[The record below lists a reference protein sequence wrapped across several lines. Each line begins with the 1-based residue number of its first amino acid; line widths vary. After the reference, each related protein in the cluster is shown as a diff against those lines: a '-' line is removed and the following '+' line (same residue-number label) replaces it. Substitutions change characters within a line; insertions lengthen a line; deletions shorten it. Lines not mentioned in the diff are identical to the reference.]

1 MKDIVTGPVS
11 SLGQVDDERES
22 LFIER
27 VVEVVVVVVAVLEQ
41 HLGCVVGSP
50 RPTALVKPAHPPGY
64 VDLVVK
70 NVNKTNRLYQVAKC
84 QYLKMSES
92 QTGAG
97 NLKNLKILKNENF

>member
-1 MKDIVTGPVS
+1 MRENPP
-11 SLGQVDDERES
+11 LVD
-22 LFIER
+22 R
-27 VVEVVVVVVAVLEQ
+27 VVEVAVVVVAVLEQ
-41 HLGCVVGSP
+41 HLGCVGGYP
-50 RPTALVKPAHPPGY
+50 RPAALVKPAHPPGY

-97 NLKNLKILKNENF
+97 NLKNLQFFKFLKFFKKKLKF